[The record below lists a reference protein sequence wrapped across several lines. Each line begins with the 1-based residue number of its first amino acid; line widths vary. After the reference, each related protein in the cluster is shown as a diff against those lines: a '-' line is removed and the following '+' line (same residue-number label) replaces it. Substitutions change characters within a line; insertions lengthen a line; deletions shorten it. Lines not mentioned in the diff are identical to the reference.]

1 MEKESKNKEVFKMTA
16 MLLEKE
22 RIEYIK
28 EMKEYLEHFN
38 SLDEKAAKRTAKK
51 SLQNAGII
59 TSKGVLTAHYRNNI
73 KLCEE
78 SK

>member
-1 MEKESKNKEVFKMTA
+1 MEKESNKKDVFEMTA
-16 MLLEKE
+16 IILEKE
-22 RIEYIK
+22 RTEYIN

-38 SLDEKAAKRTAKK
+38 SLDDKSAKKTAKK

-59 TSKGVLTAHYRNNI
+59 TSKGILKAHYRNNI